1 MKSNEVSQPRL
12 SGKLGALTTY
22 GHTTMA
28 QSISIRDLTFVA
40 LFAALTVVFAIVP
53 PIPVPLVPVPVTL
66 QTLGVMLA
74 GLVLGP
80 RLALMAMGL
89 YLVLALI
96 GFPVLPGA
104 RSGLAVFAGPTGGFL
119 IGFLPG
125 AWAAGWMA
133 RRAAQLGGAQRSQTQ
148 VFLGNLTAALLGGVL
163 TVYLFGV
170 PWLAAVTGMEITKAM
185 VAVAIF
191 VPGDIIKAVIAAS
204 VAARIAQLMPSINN
218 R

>member
-1 MKSNEVSQPRL
+1 MS
-12 SGKLGALTTY
+12 
-22 GHTTMA
+22 
-28 QSISIRDLTFVA
+28 QSIPTRDITLVA

-80 RLALMAMGL
+80 KLALLAMGL
-89 YLVLALI
+89 YLALALV

-119 IGFLPG
+119 IGFLPA
-125 AWAAGWMA
+125 AWVVGWMA
-133 RRAAQLGGAQRSQTQ
+133 KRAPTRGFWS
-148 VFLGNLTAALLGGVL
+148 NLTAAVAGGVL
-163 TVYLFGV
+163 VVYLIGV
-170 PWLAAVTGMEITKAM
+170 PWLAAVAGMHITKAIM
-185 VAVAIF
+185 AVTIF
-191 VPGDIIKAVIAAS
+191 IPGDIIKAVIAAF
-204 VAARIAQLMPSINN
+204 VATRLVQLMPAIGD